1 MTGFWKASRLRN
13 LVLEALRLKLANFI
27 KEFIDN

>member
-1 MTGFWKASRLRN
+1 MMGFWKASRLRN

-27 KEFIDN
+27 KELD